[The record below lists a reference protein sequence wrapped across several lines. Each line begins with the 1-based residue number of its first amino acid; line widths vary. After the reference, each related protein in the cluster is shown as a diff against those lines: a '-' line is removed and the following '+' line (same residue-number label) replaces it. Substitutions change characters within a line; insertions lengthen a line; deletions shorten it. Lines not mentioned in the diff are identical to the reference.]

1 MLDPE
6 AHDEINA
13 GLRQVLAG
21 CMPTSSGGILA
32 VWNGAEQYRVALM
45 DDLAVTFAEHR
56 MVGLDGPD
64 ALAALADE
72 IRADR
77 HGRPEPHLIGV
88 GIIGHAAMERCGEVA
103 SAFAVVDGKSHQVVW
118 PHRHA
123 SPVWEIKLATDV
135 NDETCVAYLAAF
147 TDLLDAL
154 TGAAEGGT
162 R

>member
-1 MLDPE
+1 MLDAN

-32 VWNGAEQYRVALM
+32 VWNEAEQYRVAFM
-45 DDLAVTFAEHR
+45 DDLTVTFAEHR
-56 MVGLDGPD
+56 MAGLDGPD

-77 HGRPEPHLIGV
+77 RTGPESHLIGV
-88 GIIGHAAMERCGEVA
+88 GIIGHAAMECGEVG
-103 SAFAVVDGKSHQVVW
+103 SAFAVVDGWSHQVVW
-118 PHRHA
+118 PHRNA
-123 SPVWEIKLATDV
+123 SPVWEIKPADEV
-135 NDETCVAYLAAF
+135 DDETCVAYLDAF
-147 TDLLDAL
+147 ADLLDAL
-154 TGAAEGGT
+154 TGPAEGGT